1 MNNVNALYK
10 DLSTSAQLMLVVALV
25 SVVFNA
31 LVKKFDLV
39 VFLGTLLGVCI
50 AVYNNNCLVKGN
62 CNTWAWVL
70 AVVYAVGVVAG
81 NMYVNKNG
89 DQ

>member
-39 VFLGTLLGVCI
+39 VLLATLIGVCL
-50 AVYNNNCLVKGN
+50 AVYNNNCLVQGN
-62 CNTWAWVL
+62 CNIWAWIL
-70 AVVYAVGVVAG
+70 AVIYTVGVVAG
-81 NMYVNKNG
+81 NVYVNNKA